1 MIDSQSVRNVPR
13 YGIASMAQL
22 NASDILVPIEKHSY
36 LLENIIITDDTDYAR
51 DSRQSLL
58 LSLSADF
65 HQR

>member
-1 MIDSQSVRNVPR
+1 
-13 YGIASMAQL
+13 MAQL

-51 DSRQSLL
+51 DSRQSFL
-58 LSLSADF
+58 LSLSAYF